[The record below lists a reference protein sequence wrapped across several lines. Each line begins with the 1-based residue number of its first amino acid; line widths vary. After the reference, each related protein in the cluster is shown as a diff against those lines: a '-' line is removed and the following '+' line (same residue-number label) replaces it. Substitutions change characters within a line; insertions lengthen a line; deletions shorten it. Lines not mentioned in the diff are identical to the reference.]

1 MEVSNRKT
9 SFSICYS
16 TRLSLSLQ
24 KKFLMDVALQI
35 IGYLAGICLAI
46 AQFPQAIKVYRTKD
60 THSISLLMFSIL
72 TTGVFFW
79 FLYGALAGIPE
90 MWITNGICL
99 LPSFYI
105 LYMSIKNLRN
115 EKKE

>member
-1 MEVSNRKT
+1 
-9 SFSICYS
+9 
-16 TRLSLSLQ
+16 
-24 KKFLMDVALQI
+24 MDITLQI
-35 IGYLAGICLAI
+35 IGYLAGACLAV
-46 AQFPQAIKVYRTKD
+46 AQFPQAIKIYKTKD

-79 FLYGALAGIPE
+79 FLYGILAKIPE

-105 LYMSIKNLRN
+105 LYVSIRNLHN
-115 EKKE
+115 KKKK